1 MSHHEAILATIPAV
15 EQAVAGL
22 EEEEAA
28 FTVEVVRGDTED
40 AQALA
45 LPQQLL
51 LS

>member
-15 EQAVAGL
+15 EQAVVGL

-28 FTVEVVRGDTED
+28 LAVEVVGGDAED
-40 AQALA
+40 AQAFA

>member
-22 EEEEAA
+22 EEEEATLA
-28 FTVEVVRGDTED
+28 VEVVRSDTED

-45 LPQQLL
+45 LAQQLL

>member
-15 EQAVAGL
+15 EQTVAGL
-22 EEEEAA
+22 EQEEAA
-28 FTVEVVRGDTED
+28 FTVEIIRCDTED

-45 LPQQLL
+45 LSQQLL

>member
-1 MSHHEAILATIPAV
+1 MPHHKAILATIPAV

-22 EEEEAA
+22 EEEEATLA
-28 FTVEVVRGDTED
+28 VEVIRSDTKD